1 MTAGDGTIRVDH
13 AALDRAADDL
23 ARQVRRIDV
32 RLDQLEAELAPLRAG
47 WTGLARES
55 YDTAQRQ
62 WDAAMRE
69 MRTAL
74 DETGRA
80 VSASN
85 AEYLARDRAGAA
97 RFGG

>member
-1 MTAGDGTIRVDH
+1 MSPGDGTIRVDH
-13 AALDRAADDL
+13 AALDRAADDV
-23 ARQVRRIDV
+23 ARLVRRIDA
-32 RLDQLEAELAPLRAG
+32 RLDQLEGELAPLRAG
-47 WTGLARES
+47 WSGLARES

-62 WDAAMRE
+62 WDGAMRE
-69 MRTAL
+69 LRTVLEEA
-74 DETGRA
+74 GRA